1 MADAFGFG
9 TDPEGKGWFFLP
21 FFENGKT
28 SVSFNSHFFFRSYF
42 SGVGVIFVSETL
54 GFFKMS
60 VACLFLEGL
69 LADAS
74 SWFSRVV
81 FTKEFNLV
89 KTYFLKH
96 PPT

>member
-1 MADAFGFG
+1 MADAFGFV
-9 TDPEGKGWFFLP
+9 DPKKGPVCTIFRKRKNLGELPGIFFS
-21 FFENGKT
+21 GAI
-28 SVSFNSHFFFRSYF
+28 FR
-42 SGVGVIFVSETL
+42 GVGVIFVSETL

>member
-1 MADAFGFG
+1 MQYWTKIDEFVN
-9 TDPEGKGWFFLP
+9 PEGLFYHVQKGKFG
-21 FFENGKT
+21 ET
-28 SVSFNSHFFFRSYF
+28 SHFFRSYF
-42 SGVGVIFVSETL
+42 RGRVLASETL
-54 GFFKMS
+54 GFFKS
-60 VACLFLEGL
+60 ELPFFLEGL

-81 FTKEFNLV
+81 FTKEFNPV